1 MLAHLV
7 QAGAAPGAE
16 LSKGSL
22 LELSAFP
29 EEIRT
34 QDMLLVCMGCVHMCA
49 LCLRVCP
56 APHVLLCFGQG
67 PCWAPGSVS
76 VCPLPR
82 RGGASFEA
90 SLAGQGFVTGFAFVS
105 SSCRSC
111 HGAGGTAPHGYC
123 PAGGTS
129 PGS

>member
-1 MLAHLV
+1 MCV
-7 QAGAAPGAE
+7 STPGSGRSC
-16 LSKGSL
+16 SKGSL

-49 LCLRVCP
+49 LCLHVCH

-67 PCWAPGSVS
+67 PCWAPGSG
-76 VCPLPR
+76 VCLSPPKE
-82 RGGASFEA
+82 GSASFEA
-90 SLAGQGFVTGFAFVS
+90 SLAGQGFVTGFASVS